1 MTGPDVSVER
11 QPLSRQQLDDA
22 QNVLMVV
29 RPPQAPVKPAVGQP
43 GSRSSLVPTMADVF
57 LVVRG
62 DGSVVAF
69 NGHVDLGTGIGTALA
84 QIVAEELD
92 VPLTRVSVVLGHTT
106 EVPNQG
112 PTIASATIQISAV
125 PLRLAAAQARQFL
138 VQQAAARFGV
148 SAEAL
153 DVHDGIVHRRGEDV
167 VQGIGYGELIAG
179 RHIELTLSTD
189 TPVKPADAYRIVGK
203 STARVDIPAKATGEL
218 MFVHDVRVP
227 GMLHGRVVRPPYAGV
242 AQGDFI
248 GNSLLHVDE
257 DSVRDLPGIVKVV
270 VIRDFVGIVAE
281 REEVAQQAAKRLDV
295 QWKPVEGLPPL
306 ESSDEVEATLRA
318 NPSKRRD
325 LLIEGDVDAALAQA
339 GDTLERTYVWPFQ
352 MHASI
357 GPSCAVA
364 DYRDGALEVW
374 SGTQNPHSLRAD
386 LALLMALDEAR
397 IEVVR
402 MEAAGCYG
410 RNCADDVVA
419 DAALL

>member
-43 GSRSSLVPTMADVF
+43 GSRSSFVPTMADVF

-148 SAEAL
+148 SADTLE
-153 DVHDGIVHRRGEDV
+153 VHDGIVHRRGEEAT
-167 VQGIGYGELIAG
+167 QGIGYGELIAG

-189 TPVKPADAYRIVGK
+189 TPVKP
-203 STARVDIPAKATGEL
+203 P
-218 MFVHDVRVP
+218 
-227 GMLHGRVVRPPYAGV
+227 
-242 AQGDFI
+242 
-248 GNSLLHVDE
+248 
-257 DSVRDLPGIVKVV
+257 
-270 VIRDFVGIVAE
+270 
-281 REEVAQQAAKRLDV
+281 
-295 QWKPVEGLPPL
+295 
-306 ESSDEVEATLRA
+306 EA
-318 NPSKRRD
+318 
-325 LLIEGDVDAALAQA
+325 
-339 GDTLERTYVWPFQ
+339 
-352 MHASI
+352 
-357 GPSCAVA
+357 
-364 DYRDGALEVW
+364 
-374 SGTQNPHSLRAD
+374 
-386 LALLMALDEAR
+386 
-397 IEVVR
+397 
-402 MEAAGCYG
+402 
-410 RNCADDVVA
+410 
-419 DAALL
+419 